1 MMSLPPDLDRLGE
14 QLARAAGST
23 LAARRARRERR
34 WRVAITAVV
43 GALAFATLTPAAL
56 GPAVREIANTRLAA
70 FTAPPPG
77 CEHLRGEGYLMARC
91 DAGKAT
97 VSHRPYAWR

>member
-1 MMSLPPDLDRLGE
+1 MTSLPPDLDRLGE

-23 LAARRARRERR
+23 VAARQARRERR
-34 WRVAITAVV
+34 RRVAITAVI

-56 GPAVREIANTRLAA
+56 GPAVRDIANTRLAA
-70 FTAPPPG
+70 FTELPPG
-77 CEHLRGEGYLMARC
+77 CEHLHGDGFLMPRC
-91 DAGKAT
+91 DAADAA